1 MKFSQN
7 PAKICQL
14 PILQKLLCSELKM
27 LQADQLYILTECYAI
42 FLHLH
47 FTYTIAVTRNHLQ
60 TCHKLL
66 PS

>member
-7 PAKICQL
+7 PA
-14 PILQKLLCSELKM
+14 ILQKLLCSELKM

-47 FTYTIAVTRNHLQ
+47 FTYTIQ
-60 TCHKLL
+60 K
-66 PS
+66 